1 MARFRLTA
9 ARGTAPLGQPPIA
22 SARDIQI
29 PRPLY
34 LPYPTLIH
42 IPIQPE
48 EPGGFARA
56 KIPVPS
62 LSDGGFA
69 PIPLPQLLRTRPL
82 LAPSSDGHGLA
93 ARLSEIDFWGGR
105 FDPLPMLPRTG
116 PLSAPRGA
124 SRLRDGGAF
133 PGTELLALIRPR
145 LEPPRGAIAGGTQ
158 PSGLQLRGY
167 QEEAVRQLLAHEG
180 FLLAD
185 DLGMGKTASACAALH
200 RLVFQGEVKRALIV
214 CLEAA
219 RPHWMRSLSDW
230 APGIVGIQVDG
241 DPAARS
247 QAWSAPAHVTVV
259 DYPTLSDDIRS
270 GRLAGVGLEWDLVV
284 LDDALAARQ
293 HATQPIPEYERL
305 QADRRWA
312 LSSVV
317 PRRAEEW
324 LSIFLFLTPGTARGG
339 AAVTLPDLEKRFLPE
354 TLHRSKHESAGE
366 LPPITRDRIWVSL
379 DRRQRVAYWEILEE
393 ERRRLAELGRAV
405 TRAHIERAVGRLK
418 QACNFAPGSLDG
430 AKVRPLVD
438 LVEDVAAS
446 GGRVAVLSQFRPDS
460 LDRLHRVLEAFGTLR
475 LDSTASP
482 AEQGRTLKRLHEDE
496 RWHVLLADFDL
507 RPEGAGL
514 PGVGW
519 IVHFDHRWNPA
530 DRRRAEQRLIH
541 PGPSQLPVNV
551 YEFWVAGTVDE
562 KLDAILAERGLLPED
577 LPAEI
582 RPAQLDDRMTTSD
595 WLGRILEVPGWE
607 QAP

>member
-22 SARDIQI
+22 GARDIQI

-34 LPYPTLIH
+34 LPYPAIIH

-56 KIPVPS
+56 KIAAPAFS
-62 LSDGGFA
+62 NGGFVPLA
-69 PIPLPQLLRTRPL
+69 LPQLLRTRPRL
-82 LAPSSDGHGLA
+82 TAANGASALA
-93 ARLSEIDFWGGR
+93 ARLGEVETWGGR
-105 FDPLPMLPRTG
+105 FEALPKLPRTG
-116 PLSAPRGA
+116 PLPRRP
-124 SRLRDGGAF
+124 SIHRDGGVF
-133 PGTELLALIRPR
+133 PETEVLAIIRPR
-145 LEPPRGAIAGGTQ
+145 LEMPRGLTTVERVAG
-158 PSGLQLRGY
+158 PQLRPY
-167 QEEAVRQLLAHEG
+167 QEEAAAQLLAHEG

-185 DLGMGKTASACAALH
+185 DLGVGKTAAACVALH
-200 RLVFQGEVKRALIV
+200 RLVYQGEVKRVLIV

-219 RPHWMRSLSDW
+219 RAHWARSLADW
-230 APGIVGIQVDG
+230 APGIVAIQVEG
-241 DPAARS
+241 DPSART
-247 QAWSAPAHVTVV
+247 QAWSATGHVAVV
-259 DYPTLSDDIRS
+259 DYSTLSDDIRT
-270 GRLAGVGLEWDLVV
+270 GRLAGVGLEWDLVI
-284 LDDALAARQ
+284 LDDALAARR
-293 HATQPIPEYERL
+293 HATQPVPEYERL

-317 PRRAEEW
+317 PRSAEEW
-324 LSIFLFLTPGTARGG
+324 LSIFLFLTPTAARGG

-354 TLHRSKHESAGE
+354 TLHRSKAEIADQ

-393 ERRRLAELGRAV
+393 ERRRLAELGKAV
-405 TRAHIERAVGRLK
+405 TRAHIEKAVGRLK

-438 LVEDVAAS
+438 LVEDIAAS
-446 GGRVAVLSQFRPDS
+446 GLKLAVFSQFRPDS
-460 LDRLHRVLEAFGTLR
+460 LDRLHRVLEAFGALR

-482 AEQGRTLKRLHEDE
+482 SEQGRTLKRLQEDD

-507 RPEGAGL
+507 RPGGGGL
-514 PGVGW
+514 PGVSW

-551 YEFWVAGTVDE
+551 YEFWVTGTLDE
-562 KLDAILAERGLLPED
+562 KLDAMLEERQLLPED

-582 RPAQLDDRMTTSD
+582 RPAQLDDRVTPAE

-607 QAP
+607 PGP